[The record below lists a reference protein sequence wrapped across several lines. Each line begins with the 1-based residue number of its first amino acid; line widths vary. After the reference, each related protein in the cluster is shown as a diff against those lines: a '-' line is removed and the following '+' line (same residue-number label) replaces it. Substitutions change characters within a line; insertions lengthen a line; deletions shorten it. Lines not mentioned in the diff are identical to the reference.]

1 MNRRQSL
8 KYALQ
13 TLGVPIVAGSTAAAF
28 VNAMHRI
35 TAPTP
40 EMQSA
45 VFDMT
50 IKDAKQSIGNERN
63 VFTVSAAAVVGGT
76 TFLATDFI
84 NEIGENDEQET
95 KPSTSS
101 QRNTPSVN

>member
-1 MNRRQSL
+1 MNRRESL

-45 VFDMT
+45 TFDIT

-63 VFTVSAAAVVGGT
+63 VFTVSAAAIVGGT

-84 NEIGENDEQET
+84 NEIKTNDEPEI
-95 KPSTSS
+95 KSSTSS
-101 QRNTPSVN
+101 HGNTPSVS